1 MKTNVSK
8 CSFLLNKKGEITIRI
23 GDTEIKNSKY
33 EKLLGIKV
41 NTKLNFNEH
50 LNDIIS
56 KTNPKVN
63 TLSTVM
69 RYMNLS
75 RKKKQVSSLFNS

>member
-1 MKTNVSK
+1 MKSNISK
-8 CSFLLNKKGEITIRI
+8 CYLLLNKKGEITIRI

-63 TLSTVM
+63 TLSRVM
-69 RYMNLS
+69 RYMSLS